1 MGNIGMT
8 FLKISKKNMKRVIFY
23 LLFLPISLF
32 GQNKT
37 VIDSVMNFG
46 LGDTTMR
53 KVYFVAEEMPK
64 LLNEKPIASYLMS
77 QSLTIDS
84 CCAFRAYIG
93 FIVEPDSTISNKMVY
108 VHAVNCKE
116 QGLVYNGQE
125 ISLMESRIF
134 EILSNMPAIIPGKID
149 NKNVA
154 VKMSFPV
161 HVDCFMR

>member
-1 MGNIGMT
+1 MS
-8 FLKISKKNMKRVIFY
+8 FLKISKQNMKHVIFY
-23 LLFLPISLF
+23 FLFLPISLF

-46 LGDTTMR
+46 LGDTTLR

-64 LLNEKPIASYLMS
+64 LFNEKPIASYLMS

-93 FIVEPDSTISNKMVY
+93 FIVESDSSITNKMVY

-116 QGLVYNGQE
+116 QGLVYTGQE
-125 ISLMESRIF
+125 ISMMESKIL

-154 VKMSFPV
+154 VKLSFPV

>member
-1 MGNIGMT
+1 MT
-8 FLKISKKNMKRVIFY
+8 FLKTSKQNMKHVIFY

-32 GQNKT
+32 GQNKSA
-37 VIDSVMNFG
+37 IDSVMNFG
-46 LGDTTMR
+46 LGDTTLR

-64 LLNEKPIASYLMS
+64 LLNEKPIVSYFMS
-77 QSLTIDS
+77 QSLTADS
-84 CCAFRAYIG
+84 CCAFKAYIG
-93 FIVEPDSTISNKMVY
+93 FIVEPDSSITNEMVY
-108 VHAVNCKE
+108 VHAVNCKV
-116 QGLVYNGQE
+116 QGLVYSGRE
-125 ISLMESRIF
+125 ISLMKSRIF